1 MNKWSYR
8 IDFFCELNLI
18 QYENKSMTFFVFQI
32 SVLMIALAI
41 ATPIMEIQEK
51 EKALVVEVS
60 LVTIRREKPI
70 NKILYFMFLYGTIP
84 WKIIIWFCYDFF

>member
-1 MNKWSYR
+1 
-8 IDFFCELNLI
+8 
-18 QYENKSMTFFVFQI
+18 MTFFVFQI

-41 ATPIMEIQEK
+41 ATPLMEIQEK

-84 WKIIIWFCYDFF
+84 